1 MSSSVFFKFKSS
13 KEPQRI
19 TFDGTGISV
28 FELKREIISA
38 TGLGDGSD
46 FDLSIYTDD
55 TNEEYDDDTT
65 IVPRSTTVL
74 ARRLPAARP
83 GHGRAARY
91 VSGKAPVTAK
101 NSYRTESS
109 TAKPATQAKPT
120 PATDGTAAM
129 SSAQT
134 EEERIAAMFAA
145 GAENWEQQ
153 KAKMADA
160 KPVYRPGRRPHNV
173 PEGEPPDTYICHR
186 CHVKGHWIQA
196 CPTNDDPNF
205 ENKPRIKRTTG
216 IPRSMLQT
224 IEKPIALTNDG
235 LTDDS
240 RQPSGVMVNAAGEYV
255 IAKPDEASWNKY
267 QAKAQA
273 SAAQQEVAS
282 AGSKELRDRG
292 LECSIDKRMFVDPMK
307 TPCCGM
313 TYCNDCIENA
323 LINSDFVCPN
333 CSKEGVLIDD
343 LVADEDAVTKI
354 KAFEDEK
361 TAERK
366 AKEASKSPKP
376 EKATMANGT
385 EETSDSSNE
394 PPEVKDAKPASPSA
408 SKPAPDV
415 PASAPTGPAAANGFT
430 KKRPADEELKNERI
444 PTAPAAMRKQQEQAK
459 VSAPSNSD
467 QAFVSQ
473 MNALA
478 GGGPQMMNQQFP
490 NGNFMPF
497 NGMNGMGGFPNQNG
511 MMGMGMSMGPM
522 MGMPP
527 AMMNPMMM
535 QSGGWGNMG
544 GGMGYQQNG
553 MYGNYNNNNGMNGGG
568 YGQQNWQGNQGWGMN
583 GMGQQGQMQNGKSG
597 VFPNQQRTV
606 FSEPFPNEED
616 NAYFRKPVNPHRH
629 QNRNRRNRAPD
640 YTQL

>member
-1 MSSSVFFKFKSS
+1 
-13 KEPQRI
+13 
-19 TFDGTGISV
+19 
-28 FELKREIISA
+28 
-38 TGLGDGSD
+38 
-46 FDLSIYTDD
+46 
-55 TNEEYDDDTT
+55 
-65 IVPRSTTVL
+65 
-74 ARRLPAARP
+74 
-83 GHGRAARY
+83 
-91 VSGKAPVTAK
+91 
-101 NSYRTESS
+101 
-109 TAKPATQAKPT
+109 
-120 PATDGTAAM
+120 
-129 SSAQT
+129 
-134 EEERIAAMFAA
+134 
-145 GAENWEQQ
+145 
-153 KAKMADA
+153 
-160 KPVYRPGRRPHNV
+160 
-173 PEGEPPDTYICHR
+173 
-186 CHVKGHWIQA
+186 
-196 CPTNDDPNF
+196 
-205 ENKPRIKRTTG
+205 
-216 IPRSMLQT
+216 MLQT
-224 IEKPIALTNDG
+224 IEKPVALTNDG

-255 IAKPDEASWNKY
+255 IAKPDEASWSKY

-343 LVADEDAVTKI
+343 LVADEDAVAKI

-385 EETSDSSNE
+385 DEKSNSANSSPET
-394 PPEVKDAKPASPSA
+394 KHAKPASPSA
-408 SKPAPDV
+408 KPAPEA
-415 PASAPTGPAAANGFT
+415 PASAPTGPAVANGVS
-430 KKRPADEELKNERI
+430 KKRPADEDLKNERI
-444 PTAPAAMRKQQEQAK
+444 PTAPAAMRKQQEQQK
-459 VSAPSNSD
+459 LTAPSNSD

-478 GGGPQMMNQQFP
+478 GGGQFP

-497 NGMNGMGGFPNQNG
+497 NGMNGMGGFPNQSG
-511 MMGMGMSMGPM
+511 MMAMGMSMGPM

-527 AMMNPMMM
+527 AMNPMM
-535 QSGGWGNMG
+535 QNGGWGNMG
-544 GGMGYQQNG
+544 GMAGYQQNG
-553 MYGNYNNNNGMNGGG
+553 MYGNYNSNNGMMNGG

-583 GMGQQGQMQNGKSG
+583 GAGQQQGQMQNGKSG

>member
-28 FELKREIISA
+28 FELKREIINA
-38 TGLGDGSD
+38 TGLGDGTD

-101 NSYRTESS
+101 NSYRTEASS
-109 TAKPATQAKPT
+109 KPAIQAKPV
-120 PATDGTAAM
+120 TDGAAAM
-129 SSAQT
+129 NNAQT
-134 EEERIAAMFAA
+134 EEEKIAAMFAA

-153 KAKMADA
+153 KARMADA
-160 KPVYRPGRRPHNV
+160 KPVYRPGHRGRPHNV
-173 PEGEPPDTYICHR
+173 PEGEPPETYICHR

-224 IEKPIALTNDG
+224 IEKPVALTNDG
-235 LTDDS
+235 LTDET

-255 IAKPDEASWNKY
+255 IAKPDEAAWNKY

-273 SAAQQEVAS
+273 SAAQQLENAS
-282 AGSKELRDRG
+282 AGSKELQDRG
-292 LECSIDKRMFVDPMK
+292 LECSVDKRMFVDPMK

-333 CSKEGVLIDD
+333 CAKDDVFIDN
-343 LVADEDAVTKI
+343 LVPDEEVAAKI

-361 TAERK
+361 AAERK
-366 AKEASKSPKP
+366 AKEASKSPKS
-376 EKATMANGT
+376 EKATPVNG
-385 EETSDSSNE
+385 S
-394 PPEVKDAKPASPSA
+394 KDAKAASTNGSPENQAVKPASMA
-408 SKPAPDV
+408 SK
-415 PASAPTGPAAANGFT
+415 SPAATPSTVSATPATTNGAS
-430 KKRPADEELKNERI
+430 KKRPAEEELKNDRI
-444 PTAPAAMRKQQEQAK
+444 PTAPAAMRKQQEQQQK
-459 VSAPSNSD
+459 LQPPSNPD
-467 QAFVSQ
+467 PGFMNQ

-478 GGGPQMMNQQFP
+478 GGPAAFNMGNQFPP
-490 NGNFMPF
+490 NGNFMGF
-497 NGMNGMGGFPNQNG
+497 GGMPGMGFPNQNIMGLG
-511 MMGMGMSMGPM
+511 MSVAGGMGMPN
-522 MGMPP
+522 

-535 QSGGWGNMG
+535 QNGGWGNMG
-544 GGMGYQQNG
+544 AMGFPPNN
-553 MYGNYNNNNGMNGGG
+553 MYGNMNGMINGG
-568 YGQQNWQGNQGWGMN
+568 YNQQWHGGNQAGWGMN
-583 GMGQQGQMQNGKSG
+583 GMGPQGHMQNKNG

-606 FSEPFPNEED
+606 FSEPFANEEE